1 MAPGLLCHIP
11 ADTSAAGPRGGQ
23 QRTNEEHEAMSNNEP
38 AGMIDDLER
47 GYDGDAW
54 HGPSLRKVLADVTA
68 LTASARPIPNGH
80 TIWEIVAHLTAWDDV
95 VSSRI
100 AERRSIEVPGSDD
113 FPAVTTTG
121 AVAWSDALS
130 KLGRQHTRLIETVS
144 KLDEAKLQET
154 VAGKGYS
161 VEHMLR
167 GVVQHMA
174 YHAGQIALM
183 KKLADAPQARPA
195 SPDDLSVVKIID

>member
-1 MAPGLLCHIP
+1 MS
-11 ADTSAAGPRGGQ
+11 D
-23 QRTNEEHEAMSNNEP
+23 NELT
-38 AGMIDDLER
+38 GIIDDLER

-54 HGPSLRKVLADVTA
+54 HGPSLRNVLAGVTA
-68 LTASARPIPNGH
+68 ETASARPIWNGH
-80 TIWEIVAHLTAWDDV
+80 TIWEIVGYLTAWDEV

-100 AERRSIEVPGSDD
+100 AERRSIEVPDRGD
-113 FPAVTTTG
+113 FPTVTNTG
-121 AVAWSDALS
+121 TAAWNDALS
-130 KLGRQHTRLIETVS
+130 ELRRQHTRLIETVS
-144 KLDEAKLQET
+144 RLDEAKLQET

-195 SPDDLSVVKIID
+195 SPDDLG